1 MELDKTD
8 QQIIETIKYFNKEYG
23 YSPTYSELVERT
35 KYSSTSGVKKRI
47 KKLIDTGFLKASSF
61 KARSLQVIE

>member
-47 KKLIDTGFLKASSF
+47 KKLIDAGFLKASSF